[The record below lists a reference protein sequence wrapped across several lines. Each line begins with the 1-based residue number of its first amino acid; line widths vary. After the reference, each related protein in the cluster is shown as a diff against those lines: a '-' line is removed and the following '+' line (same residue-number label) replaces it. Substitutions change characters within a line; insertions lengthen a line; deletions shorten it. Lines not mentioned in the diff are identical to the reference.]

1 MEKLISVVVV
11 TFVVIGLKTSK
22 SSALVDDDVFSSVAK
37 MEILVDQ
44 ENNIVN
50 LLDSYLQSSKQQQ
63 KIIQK

>member
-1 MEKLISVVVV
+1 MEKLISVVIV